1 MTSTPTDTAH
11 DAEAPRRL
19 GGQNRIRLIVF
30 FFSLAFLT
38 LAGQITRLTLFPKL
52 AEEAPRAEVEDRL
65 PRPDIVDRNG
75 VLLATDV
82 AVASLYA
89 DPSKII
95 DIDEAIEL
103 LTATVPDLDA
113 KELRRKLTA
122 SKRFAWLKRQV
133 SPEERD
139 AVYNLGIPG
148 VGYVNERRRV
158 YPQGRL
164 GAHVVGYVDLDT
176 KGIAG
181 IEKYLDGKGAIYTAS
196 LAEPGEHR
204 TQPAQMSIDVRVQAA
219 MIDEISQA
227 ITKFSAIAGG
237 GIVMDITTGEV
248 LSLVSLPDFN
258 PNQEKKNFS
267 KDQQNRMTSGV
278 YELGSVIKAVTFA
291 MAFDYGTANLESRY
305 DARFPLVIGRN
316 RINDFHA
323 QRKVLTVPEVFTN
336 SSNIGTAKMALDV
349 GLDRH
354 KAFLQRVG
362 LFERL
367 QTELPESA
375 RPLLPARWSKVASAT
390 AAFGHGFAVQPLQ
403 GAAVVA
409 GLLNGGHMMTP
420 TFLKR
425 SREEAMAVAQTIA
438 KPSTSEMLRYLFRL
452 NAIEGSASKAD
463 VIGYRVGGKTGTAEK
478 VVDGR
483 YSKEKR
489 LASFIGA
496 FPMDQPRYL
505 ILVMLD
511 EPKATPETYGFATA
525 GWNAVPTA
533 GKIIERIAPMLGVEP
548 VFTPED
554 VEKLARLEAQE
565 KLAQEKLAQEKLAQD
580 LQEKEVQ

>member
-1 MTSTPTDTAH
+1 MSDISHAMQDEDTPRKLA
-11 DAEAPRRL
+11 
-19 GGQNRIRLIVF
+19 GQNRIRLIGMF
-30 FFSLAFLT
+30 FGVAFL
-38 LAGQITRLTLFPKL
+38 AISGQLTKLTLFPKPDDAKNRIVV
-52 AEEAPRAEVEDRL
+52 AERL

-113 KELRRKLTA
+113 KDLRKKLTQKK
-122 SKRFAWLKRQV
+122 SFAWLKRQA

-139 AVYNLGIPG
+139 AVYNLGIPS

-164 GAHVVGYVDLDT
+164 SSHVVGYVDLDT

-181 IEKYLDGKGAIYTAS
+181 IEKYLDDQGAIYTAS

-204 TQPAQMSIDVRVQAA
+204 SQPAQMSVDIRVQAA
-219 MIDEISQA
+219 LIDELQKA
-227 ITKFSAIAGG
+227 IDKFRAIAAG
-237 GIVMDITTGEV
+237 GIVLDINTGEV
-248 LSLVSLPDFN
+248 LALVSLPDFN
-258 PNQEKKNFS
+258 PNQEKKNFT
-267 KDQQNRMTSGV
+267 KLQQNQMTSGV

-291 MAFDYGTANLESRY
+291 MAFDYGTANLQSRY
-305 DARFPLVIGRN
+305 DARFPLVIGN
-316 RINDFHA
+316 ARINDFHA
-323 QRKVLTVPEVFTN
+323 QRRILTVPEIFTN

-349 GLDRH
+349 GMERH
-354 KAFLQRVG
+354 QAFLRRVG
-362 LFERL
+362 LFDRL

-375 RPLLPARWSKVASAT
+375 RPLLPRRWSKLATAT

-425 SREEAMAVAQTIA
+425 NEEDAMAMAQTIV
-438 KPSTSEMLRYLFRL
+438 KPETSEMLRSLFRL
-452 NAIEGSASKAD
+452 NVVEGTAAKAD
-463 VIGYRVGGKTGTAEK
+463 VIGYRLGGKTGTAEK
-478 VVDGR
+478 VVAGR
-483 YSKEKR
+483 YSKDKR
-489 LASFIGA
+489 LTSFIGA
-496 FPMDQPRYL
+496 FPMDKPKYL
-505 ILVMLD
+505 LLVMLD
-511 EPKATPETYGFATA
+511 EPKPTPETYGFATS
-525 GWNAVPTA
+525 GWNAVPVA
-533 GKIIERIAPMLGVEP
+533 GVIVERIAPMLGVAP
-548 VFTPED
+548 VFSPED
-554 VEKLARLEAQE
+554 LDKLAKLE
-565 KLAQEKLAQEKLAQD
+565 KKKG
-580 LQEKEVQ
+580 

>member
-1 MTSTPTDTAH
+1 MTMSEIVSERSD
-11 DAEAPRRL
+11 EEMQAPRKL
-19 GGQNRIRLIVF
+19 AGQNRIRLIGLCF
-30 FFSLAFLT
+30 GAAFL
-38 LAGQITRLTLFPKL
+38 AIGGQLTNLTLFP
-52 AEEAPRAEVEDRL
+52 EADTRNRVVHEDRL

-113 KELRRKLTA
+113 KELRRKLTT

-133 SPEERD
+133 APEERD

-164 GAHVVGYVDLDT
+164 GSHVVGYVDLDT

-181 IEKYLDGKGAIYTAS
+181 IEKYMDDQGALYTAS
-196 LAEPGEHR
+196 LAEPSEHKS
-204 TQPAQMSIDVRVQAA
+204 QPAQMSIDIRVQAA
-219 MIDEISQA
+219 LIDELQKA
-227 ITKFSAIAGG
+227 IEKFRAIAGG
-237 GIVMDITTGEV
+237 GIVMDIDTGEV

-258 PNQEKKNFS
+258 PNQEKKSFT
-267 KDQQNRMTSGV
+267 KEQQNKMTSGV

-291 MAFDYGTANLESRY
+291 MAFDYGVATMSKSY
-305 DARFPLVIGRN
+305 DARFPLVIGSA

-323 QRKVLTVPEVFTN
+323 QRRVLTVPEVFTN
-336 SSNIGTAKMALDV
+336 SSNIGTAKMALEV
-349 GLDRH
+349 GIEGH
-354 KAFLQRVG
+354 QEFLRRVG
-362 LFERL
+362 LFDRL

-375 RPLLPARWSKVASAT
+375 KPLLPRRWSKLATAT

-425 SREEAMAVAQTIA
+425 NAEDAMAMAQTIV
-438 KPSTSEMLRYLFRL
+438 KPSTAEALRYLFRL
-452 NAIEGSASKAD
+452 NATEGSAGKAN

-478 VVDGR
+478 VVNGR
-483 YSKEKR
+483 YSKDKR

-496 FPMDQPRYL
+496 FPMDKPKYL
-505 ILVMLD
+505 LLVMLD
-511 EPKATPETYGFATA
+511 EPKPTPETYGFATS

-554 VEKLARLEAQE
+554 LEKLAKLE
-565 KLAQEKLAQEKLAQD
+565 KTKKKD
-580 LQEKEVQ
+580 

>member
-1 MTSTPTDTAH
+1 MSTERID
-11 DAEAPRRL
+11 DIAPSRL
-19 GGQNRIRLIVF
+19 AGQNRIRLIGLF
-30 FFSLAFLT
+30 FVVAFL
-38 LAGQITRLTLFPKL
+38 AIAAQVTRLTIFP
-52 AEEAPRAEVEDRL
+52 ADEGSRPRIEAEDRL

-113 KELRRKLTA
+113 KELRRKL
-122 SKRFAWLKRQV
+122 SSQKRFAWLKRQV

-148 VGYVNERRRV
+148 VSYVNERRRV

-181 IEKYLDGKGAIYTAS
+181 IEKYLDGKGALYTAS
-196 LAEPGEHR
+196 LAEPSEHR
-204 TQPAQMSIDVRVQAA
+204 TQPAQMSIDIRVQAA
-219 MIDEISQA
+219 MIDEISKA
-227 ITKFSAIAGG
+227 ITKFSAIGGG
-237 GIVMDITTGEV
+237 GIVMDIATGEV

-258 PNQEKKNFS
+258 PNQENKNFS
-267 KDQQNRMTSGV
+267 RDQQNRMTSGV

-291 MAFDYGTANLESRY
+291 MTFDYGVADLATLY
-305 DARFPLVIGRN
+305 DARFPLVIGRQ

-323 QRKVLTVPEVFTN
+323 QRRVMSVPEVFTH

-354 KAFLQRVG
+354 QEFLKRVG
-362 LFERL
+362 LFDRL

-375 RPLLPARWSKVASAT
+375 RPLLPKRWSRIASAT

-420 TFLKR
+420 TLLKR
-425 SREEAMAVAQTIA
+425 SEEEALAMAQTIVR
-438 KPSTSEMLRYLFRL
+438 PETSEKMRYLFRL

-478 VVDGR
+478 VVNGR
-483 YSKEKR
+483 YAKDKR

-496 FPMDQPRYL
+496 FPMDKPRYL

-511 EPKATPETYGFATA
+511 EPKATPETYGFATS

-533 GKIIERIAPMLGVEP
+533 GLIIERIAPMLGVAP
-548 VFTPED
+548 VFTAED
-554 VEKLARLEAQE
+554 LEKLAKLDE
-565 KLAQEKLAQEKLAQD
+565 KKKD
-580 LQEKEVQ
+580 

>member
-1 MTSTPTDTAH
+1 MTDAPH
-11 DAEAPRRL
+11 DPSLQDEAPPRL
-19 GGQNRIRLIVF
+19 AGQNRLRLIGICFTAF
-30 FFSLAFLT
+30 FLAI
-38 LAGQITRLTLFPKL
+38 AGQVTHLTLFPKQDEGPL
-52 AEEAPRAEVEDRL
+52 RPITEGPL
-65 PRPDIVDRNG
+65 PRPDIIDRNG

-82 AVASLYA
+82 AVASIFA

-95 DIDEAIEL
+95 DIDEAVEL
-103 LTATVPDLDA
+103 LTATMPDVNA
-113 KELRRKLTA
+113 KELRRKLTTA
-122 SKRFAWLKRQV
+122 KRFAWIKRQV

-148 VGYVNERRRV
+148 VSYVNERRRV

-164 GAHVVGYVDLDT
+164 SSHVVGYVDLDT

-181 IEKYLDGKGAIYTAS
+181 IEKYLDDQGALYTAS
-196 LAEPGEHR
+196 LAEPAEHK
-204 TQPAQMSIDVRVQAA
+204 TQPAQMSIDIRVQAA
-219 MIDEISQA
+219 LIDEIGQA
-227 ITKFSAIAGG
+227 ITKFKAIAGG
-237 GIVMDITTGEV
+237 GIVMNINTGEV

-278 YELGSVIKAVTFA
+278 YELGSVVKAVTFA
-291 MAFDYGTANLESRY
+291 MALDYGTATLESRY
-305 DARFPLVIGRN
+305 DARFPLVLGSA

-323 QRKVLTVPEVFTN
+323 QRRVLTLPEVFTN
-336 SSNIGTAKMALDV
+336 SSNIGTAKMALEV
-349 GLDRH
+349 GTERH
-354 KAFLQRVG
+354 QEFLRRVG
-362 LFERL
+362 LFQKL
-367 QTELPESA
+367 QTELPEA
-375 RPLLPARWSKVASAT
+375 AKPLLPRRWSKLATAT

-409 GLLNGGHMMTP
+409 GLLNGGHLITP
-420 TFLKR
+420 TFLR
-425 SREEAMAVAQTIA
+425 RNEEEAMAMATTVVQS
-438 KPSTSEMLRYLFRL
+438 STSEVLRYLFRL
-452 NAIEGSASKAD
+452 NATEGSASKAD

-478 VVDGR
+478 VVAGR

-496 FPMDQPRYL
+496 FPMENPQYL
-505 ILVMLD
+505 VLVMLD
-511 EPKATPETYGFATA
+511 EPKAIPGTYGFATS

-554 VEKLARLEAQE
+554 LQKLAKLEEQE
-565 KLAQEKLAQEKLAQD
+565 KKKQN
-580 LQEKEVQ
+580 

>member
-1 MTSTPTDTAH
+1 MTDAPRDLSLH
-11 DAEAPRRL
+11 DEAPPRL
-19 GGQNRIRLIVF
+19 AGQNRLRLIGICFTAF
-30 FFSLAFLT
+30 FLAI
-38 LAGQITRLTLFPKL
+38 AGQVTHLTLFPKQDEGPL
-52 AEEAPRAEVEDRL
+52 RPITEAPL

-82 AVASLYA
+82 AVASIFA

-95 DIDEAIEL
+95 DIDEAVEL
-103 LTATVPDLDA
+103 LTATMPDVDA
-113 KELRRKLTA
+113 KELRRKLATA
-122 SKRFAWLKRQV
+122 KRFAWIKRQV

-148 VGYVNERRRV
+148 VSYVNERRRV

-164 GAHVVGYVDLDT
+164 SSHVVGYVDLDT

-181 IEKYLDGKGAIYTAS
+181 IEKYLDDQGALYTAS
-196 LAEPGEHR
+196 LAEPAEHK
-204 TQPAQMSIDVRVQAA
+204 TQPAQMSIDIRVQAA
-219 MIDEISQA
+219 LIDEIGQA
-227 ITKFSAIAGG
+227 ITKFKAIAGG
-237 GIVMDITTGEV
+237 GIVMKINTGEV

-278 YELGSVIKAVTFA
+278 YELGSVVKAVTFA
-291 MAFDYGTANLESRY
+291 MALDYGTATLESRY
-305 DARFPLVIGRN
+305 DARFPLVLGSA

-323 QRKVLTVPEVFTN
+323 QRRVLTLPEVFTN
-336 SSNIGTAKMALDV
+336 SSNIGTAKMALEV
-349 GLDRH
+349 GTERH
-354 KAFLQRVG
+354 QEFLRRVG
-362 LFERL
+362 LFQKL
-367 QTELPESA
+367 QTELPEA
-375 RPLLPARWSKVASAT
+375 AKPLLPRRWSKLATAT

-409 GLLNGGHMMTP
+409 GLLNGGHLITP
-420 TFLKR
+420 TFLR
-425 SREEAMAVAQTIA
+425 RNEEEAMAMATTVVQ
-438 KPSTSEMLRYLFRL
+438 PSTSEVLRYLFRL
-452 NAIEGSASKAD
+452 NATEGSASKAD

-478 VVDGR
+478 VVAGR

-496 FPMDQPRYL
+496 FPMENPQYL
-505 ILVMLD
+505 VLVMLD
-511 EPKATPETYGFATA
+511 EPKAIPGTYGFATS

-554 VEKLARLEAQE
+554 LQKLAKLEEQE
-565 KLAQEKLAQEKLAQD
+565 KKKKQN
-580 LQEKEVQ
+580 

>member
-1 MTSTPTDTAH
+1 MTDAATDRMPE
-11 DAEAPRRL
+11 DEAPRRL
-19 GGQNRIRLIVF
+19 AGQNRIRLIAICFGVF
-30 FFSLAFLT
+30 FLAIAAQL
-38 LAGQITRLTLFPKL
+38 TRLTLFP
-52 AEEAPRAEVEDRL
+52 AIEEGRQRIAAEDRL

-113 KELRRKLTA
+113 KDLRRKLTT

-164 GAHVVGYVDLDT
+164 GSHVVGYVDLDT

-181 IEKYLDGKGAIYTAS
+181 IEKYLDGQGALYTAS
-196 LAEPGEHR
+196 LAEPTERR
-204 TQPAQMSIDVRVQAA
+204 TQPAQMSIDIRVQAA
-219 MIDEISQA
+219 MIDEISRSIA
-227 ITKFSAIAGG
+227 KFSAIGGG
-237 GIVMDITTGEV
+237 GIVMDISTGEV

-258 PNQEKKNFS
+258 PNQENKNFS

-291 MAFDYGTANLESRY
+291 MTFDYGVADLKTMY
-305 DARFPLVIGRN
+305 DARFPLQIGRQ

-323 QRKVLTVPEVFTN
+323 QRKVMSVPEVFTH

-349 GLDRH
+349 GLARH
-354 KAFLQRVG
+354 QEFLKRVG
-362 LFERL
+362 LFDRL

-375 RPLLPARWSKVASAT
+375 RPLLPRRWSRIASAT

-420 TFLKR
+420 TLLKR
-425 SREEAMAVAQTIA
+425 SGEEAMAMAQTIV
-438 KPSTSEMLRYLFRL
+438 KPETSEKMRYLFRL
-452 NAIEGSASKAD
+452 NGTDGSASKAD

-478 VVDGR
+478 VVNGR
-483 YSKEKR
+483 YSKDRR
-489 LASFIGA
+489 LTSFIGA
-496 FPMDQPRYL
+496 FPMDNPRYL
-505 ILVMLD
+505 IMVMLD

-533 GKIIERIAPMLGVEP
+533 GIIIERIAPMLGIEP

-554 VEKLARLEAQE
+554 LEKLAKLEKQQA
-565 KLAQEKLAQEKLAQD
+565 KKRN
-580 LQEKEVQ
+580 

>member
-1 MTSTPTDTAH
+1 MTEPATDRLPE
-11 DAEAPRRL
+11 DEAPRRL
-19 GGQNRIRLIVF
+19 AGQNRIRLIAICF
-30 FFSLAFLT
+30 GFAFLAI
-38 LAGQITRLTLFPKL
+38 AGQLTRLTIFPMM
-52 AEEAPRAEVEDRL
+52 EEAAPRIAAEDRL
-65 PRPDIVDRNG
+65 PRPDIIDRNG

-113 KELRRKLTA
+113 RELRHKLTT

-148 VGYVNERRRV
+148 VSYVNERRRV

-164 GAHVVGYVDLDT
+164 GSHVVGYVDLDT

-181 IEKYLDGKGAIYTAS
+181 IEKFLDGQGALYTAS
-196 LAEPGEHR
+196 LAEPAERR
-204 TQPAQMSIDVRVQAA
+204 TQPAQMSIDIRVQAA
-219 MIDEISQA
+219 MIDEISKA
-227 ITKFSAIAGG
+227 ITKFSAIGGG

-258 PNQEKKNFS
+258 PNQENKNFT
-267 KDQQNRMTSGV
+267 KEQQNRMTSGV

-291 MAFDYGTANLESRY
+291 MAFDYGTANLESLY
-305 DARFPLVIGRN
+305 DARFPLVIGSA

-323 QRKVLTVPEVFTN
+323 ERRVLSVPEVFTH

-349 GLDRH
+349 GLERH
-354 KAFLQRVG
+354 QEFLKRVG
-362 LFERL
+362 LFDRL

-375 RPLLPARWSKVASAT
+375 RPLLPKRWSRLATAT

-420 TFLKR
+420 TLLKR
-425 SREEAMAVAQTIA
+425 SGEEAMAMAQTIV
-438 KPSTSEMLRYLFRL
+438 KPDTSEKMRYLFRL
-452 NAIEGSASKAD
+452 NGIEGSASKAD

-478 VVDGR
+478 VVNGR
-483 YSKEKR
+483 YSKDKR

-496 FPMDQPRYL
+496 FPMDAPRYL

-511 EPKATPETYGFATA
+511 EPKATPETFGFATS

-533 GKIIERIAPMLGVEP
+533 GLIIERIAPMLGVAP

-554 VEKLARLEAQE
+554 LDKLAKLEAQA
-565 KLAQEKLAQEKLAQD
+565 KKRN
-580 LQEKEVQ
+580 